1 MMDKLIVQMPL
12 IDVVKSSPMVTQ
24 YVKRMV
30 TKDLNTEQGVMTIST
45 HVSDIIQ
52 NKIK

>member
-1 MMDKLIVQMPL
+1 MPL

-30 TKDLNTEQGVMTIST
+30 TKDLN
-45 HVSDIIQ
+45 
-52 NKIK
+52 KIK